1 MYFLACA
8 AIAELVA
15 CRCACRVTLGVTPA
29 IYILENLIND
39 IMEYRGTGILECN
52 VLCENEELADLGLN
66 SEVWLP
72 YALDLGEIRAV
83 KLAVDPDRED
93 SSQLGK
99 AQVFYRGGDDYVVL
113 DIDYKEMLTIWVAF
127 RKEEMEGSSTCVGAR
142 EGKMNNE

>member
-1 MYFLACA
+1 MVFRC
-8 AIAELVA
+8 VR
-15 CRCACRVTLGVTPA
+15 CVRCAPRVTLGVTPV
-29 IYILENLIND
+29 IYILEKFNQRH
-39 IMEYRGTGILECN
+39 MEYRGTGILECN

-72 YALDLGEIRAV
+72 YAFDLREIRAV

-99 AQVFYRGGDDYVVL
+99 AQCFFRGGEDYVVL

-127 RKEEMEGSSTCVGAR
+127 RKDEIEDSACV
-142 EGKMNNE
+142 KMGDKELNIE